1 MNICVLTGVC
11 CFDANEPAVYRPT
24 HILYEFL
31 PGQPLIVNPMLFML
45 AIFLAAGAF
54 KKYHTVEQ
62 VLAVRSPVDQRYWVL
77 EWADHVR
84 DLPVFPEVSIDG
96 PSEKIQTGTAFSTQL
111 RGLSLRGEKQDEEW
125 CVGQNGRY
133 LGLRTGKLPAQKKN
147 AHQRGTW
154 VDTS

>member
-1 MNICVLTGVC
+1 
-11 CFDANEPAVYRPT
+11 
-24 HILYEFL
+24 
-31 PGQPLIVNPMLFML
+31 MLFML

-54 KKYHTVEQ
+54 KKYHIVEQ

-84 DLPVFPEVSIDG
+84 DLPVFAEVSIDG

-111 RGLSLRGEKQDEEW
+111 RGLSLR
-125 CVGQNGRY
+125 NGRY
-133 LGLRTGKLPAQKKN
+133 LVLRTGKLPAQKKN